1 MTRVTPFG
9 GAGLYDGKWI
19 HTSPDNIGWDK
30 GALENADPFECF
42 FGKGYNQRIYNEIN
56 LDLSLQQKLDFLTKG
71 LSLNI
76 KGSYNSGYTHRKNRY
91 KEIPYYTA
99 HRDPKPMNYSSE
111 NSVKKASCILRNL
124 LIVGEIGI
132 WKVV

>member
-1 MTRVTPFG
+1 MTRSTLLKINLGGRLEDTKEPNTKSNLFTFLTRVTPFG

-76 KGSYNSGYTHRKNRY
+76 KGS
-91 KEIPYYTA
+91 
-99 HRDPKPMNYSSE
+99 
-111 NSVKKASCILRNL
+111 
-124 LIVGEIGI
+124 
-132 WKVV
+132 